1 MIHAKTNFN
10 QTRAGTRK
18 RHAIAQALALV
29 ILETALSPALA
40 QDAGESIE
48 AASTLDTIVVTA
60 NKRVEN
66 VQEVP
71 KSVMVV
77 TAETLSKAGVV
88 TIRELGNISPSIAG
102 ATSERPGFGTPPI
115 RGISSFSYSIGV
127 QSQTGIVIDDVPQ
140 SSFSSLYKEL
150 SDIQQVEILAGPQST
165 LSGRNASGGLINIVT
180 RAPSDFFEANLF
192 LEQTSDRQQRFTA
205 FMTGPLSST
214 LAFSVSAFSN
224 EWEGPLRSLFETNGN
239 RPLRLGGWDT
249 QGARGKLRWQP
260 NDRLNATFSTY
271 TMESTMLTPSAM
283 SADPSTYFYFDPN
296 ARHAYDRLGRSM
308 AELYPGLEPGL
319 KRYNRWVSS
328 PRHGYLQSKD
338 RGGSLRVEY
347 ELDNAATL
355 TSITSLTRTDAPR
368 VDNYVDTAHDAGM
381 NLLDRGHPLTDADYH
396 TETRIQEFRLTSPG
410 GQRFDYLVGAIYS
423 DADINHPYQRLMVGQ
438 VNWIRT
444 FSMESSAVFAR
455 GTWHL
460 GERDALTAGLRYQRD
475 DLGYGFAFLPLVP
488 DFNVAPDYFA
498 SGSSKYDFLSG
509 EISWRH
515 ELADDI
521 NAYVTFAS
529 TQSGEVYDLEDSRT
543 ARDEGLQPLDSQK
556 VRNIELGLKSQ
567 WFERRLT
574 FNINAFLARYDN
586 YHVQTSDLATDP
598 NQISSIKLYAI
609 GEVETR
615 GVEFETRFRVTEN
628 LNFNFNGAFI
638 DAKIKDYPEPS
649 CHPRQTAEEGC
660 NPITRRQ
667 GNLAGTPMPNTPEFK
682 FSGAL
687 SYFVALDSLPF
698 DLEFASSYRWQSKTY
713 FDFRGDRNLYEGSY
727 GVLNLSGSLLDRD
740 GRYSVSVFV
749 NNVLN
754 KNFYA
759 RVGDYTRMTAPA
771 RFGSFARDSFRYA
784 GVNLRVNF

>member
-1 MIHAKTNFN
+1 MTPL
-10 QTRAGTRK
+10 T
-18 RHAIAQALALV
+18 QALAQ
-29 ILETALSPALA
+29 TPDG
-40 QDAGESIE
+40 DA
-48 AASTLDTIVVTA
+48 TMLDTVIVTA

-77 TAETLSKAGVV
+77 TAETLSKAGIV

-140 SSFSSLYKEL
+140 SSYSSLYKEL
-150 SDIQQVEILAGPQST
+150 SDIERVEILAGPQST

-180 RAPSDFFEANLF
+180 RAPSDSFEADVF
-192 LEQTSDRQQRFTA
+192 LEQTTDRQQRFTA
-205 FMTGPLSST
+205 FMTGPLSQT
-214 LAFSVSAFSN
+214 LGFSVSAFSN

-249 QGARGKLRWQP
+249 QGARGKLHWQP
-260 NDRLNATFSTY
+260 NERLNATFSAY
-271 TMESTMLTPSAM
+271 TMESMMLTPSNM
-283 SADPSTYFYFDPN
+283 SADPSTWFYFDPN
-296 ARHAYDRLGRSM
+296 AKHAFDLLGRSM

-319 KRYNRWVSS
+319 TRYNRWVSS
-328 PRHGYLQSKD
+328 PRHGFAQSKD

-347 ELDNAATL
+347 ELDSAASL
-355 TSITSLTRTDAPR
+355 TSITSLTRTDVAR
-368 VDNYVDTAHDAGM
+368 ADNYLDVAHDAGM
-381 NLLDRGHPLTDADYH
+381 SLFDPSQPLTNANHH
-396 TETRIQEFRLTSPG
+396 TDTKIQEFRLTSPG
-410 GQRFDYLVGAIYS
+410 GKKFEYLLGGIYS
-423 DADINHPYQRLMVGQ
+423 DSDIIHPYQRLMVGPA
-438 VNWIRT
+438 NWFRT

-455 GTWHL
+455 GTYHL
-460 GERDALTAGLRYQRD
+460 GERDALTAGGRYQRD
-475 DLGYGFAFLPLVP
+475 KMSYTFGFLPNTLGATVFD
-488 DFNVAPDYFA
+488 DFSAGN
-498 SGSSKYDFLSG
+498 SSYDFFSG
-509 EISWRH
+509 EVSWRR
-515 ELADDI
+515 ELAKNV

-529 TQSGEVYDLEDSRT
+529 TQSGEVYDLEDST
-543 ARDEGLQPLDSQK
+543 SARNGGLQPLDSQK

-567 WFERRLT
+567 WLDRRLT
-574 FNINAFLARYDN
+574 FTINAFLARYDN
-586 YHVQTSDLATDP
+586 YHVQSSDLMADRT
-598 NQISSIKLYAI
+598 QLSTIKLYAI

-615 GVEFETRFRVTEN
+615 GVEFETRFRATER
-628 LNFNFNGAFI
+628 LNINFNGAFI

-660 NPITRRQ
+660 NLTTGRQ
-667 GNLAGTPMPNTPEFK
+667 GNLAGTTMPNTPEFK

-687 SYFVALDSLPF
+687 SYFIPLDALPF
-698 DLEFASSYRWQSKTY
+698 DLEFGSSYRWQSRTY
-713 FDFRGDRNLYEGSY
+713 FEFRGDRNLYEGSY
-727 GVLNLSGSLLDRD
+727 GVLNLNAALLERD
-740 GRYSVSVFV
+740 GRYSISVFI

-759 RVGDYTRMTAPA
+759 RVGDYNRMTAPA